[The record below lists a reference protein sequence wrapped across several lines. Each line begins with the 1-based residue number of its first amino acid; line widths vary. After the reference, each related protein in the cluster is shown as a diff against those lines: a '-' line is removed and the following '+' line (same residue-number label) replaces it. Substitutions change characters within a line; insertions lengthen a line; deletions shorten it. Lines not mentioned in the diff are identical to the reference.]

1 VRPEDGRPQDLGCFV
16 GYRIAK
22 SYYETAGDRP
32 RAMRELSGVVDYPAL
47 PRASGYE
54 GGAGRRE

>member
-1 VRPEDGRPQDLGCFV
+1 M